1 MATGLFTAPMKLKA
15 TVGWEWENHWLVYT
29 IAGTLVMPWIIVIA
43 TVPEWQTVYGCYAW
57 WESESRWEVAHCF
70 ATAAHQG
77 NK

>member
-1 MATGLFTAPMKLKA
+1 MKLKA